1 MESEWAPVAVILIL
15 AFSVTGVI
23 LLRPI
28 AVQIGEFLE
37 LLITE
42 KRAKLEARQDV
53 AALGEQLR
61 RIEDRLD
68 FVDRLTEGRPAQ
80 PVAQNRDP

>member
-1 MESEWAPVAVILIL
+1 MESDWAPVAAFLIL

-28 AVQIGEFLE
+28 SVRLGEYLQ

-42 KRAKLEARQDV
+42 KRTELEATRDV
-53 AALGEQLR
+53 EAIGEQLR

-68 FVDRLTEGRPAQ
+68 FVDRLTEGRSTEPGPPDRGA
-80 PVAQNRDP
+80 